1 MLNLGTP
8 EIILIF
14 ISLIFVGLF
23 IFGIVVLLK
32 YFLKKNN
39 DQYIHIPSNTYK
51 MHFESVQPT
60 GNAEI
65 ERPKKSNEERK
76 TDVKIAL
83 PQQSEIRYVKVNEI
97 IRCEADDNYTNF
109 ILGDEKI
116 LISKSLKEY
125 ADLLKP
131 HGFLRTHQSH
141 LVNPQFVKSWLK
153 EDGGTLLMDNGDK
166 IPVSKPNRESIK
178 EALGK

>member
-32 YFLKKNN
+32 YFFKKNS
-39 DQYIHIPSNTYK
+39 DQYIHIPSNTYR
-51 MHFESVQPT
+51 MHFESMQPT

-65 ERPKKSNEERK
+65 EGPMKSGEERK